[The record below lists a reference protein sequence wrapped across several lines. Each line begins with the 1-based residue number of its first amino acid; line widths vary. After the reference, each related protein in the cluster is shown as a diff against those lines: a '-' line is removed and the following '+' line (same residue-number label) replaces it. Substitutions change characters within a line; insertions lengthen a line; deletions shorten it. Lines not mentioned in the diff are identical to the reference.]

1 MVTMSLTV
9 DQSIMDSIRQI
20 LDIARRTLQEQRTH
34 LPTAILHTWEG
45 MFPLVLPFKDDSQ
58 KKALVDFAK
67 EQVREKQAYAVTTVT
82 VGRIVSARTGD
93 EEECL
98 VVATV
103 IQPGRAYVIT
113 QQFFR
118 DELRNT
124 IELGELREGD
134 DAVMPGQ
141 MAIFPAWD
149 HEICH

>member
-1 MVTMSLTV
+1 MSP
-9 DQSIMDSIRQI
+9 RF
-20 LDIARRTLQEQRTH
+20 TLQKQRTH
-34 LPTAILHTWEG
+34 LPTAILHTWQG
-45 MFPLVLPFKDDSQ
+45 MFPLVLPFEDDSQ
-58 KKALVDFAK
+58 KKELVDFVK

-82 VGRIVSARTGD
+82 VGRILSTRTGD

-103 IQPGRAYVIT
+103 IQPGRAYTIM
-113 QQFFR
+113 QKFLR

-124 IELGELREGD
+124 IEFGELSEGD
-134 DAVMPGQ
+134 DAVVPGQ